1 MAELEARF
9 KPVFFIT
16 RRAGH
21 PFLNL
26 LEQETPSFTEHLL
39 GRGLPEALGIMLP
52 SAKCPAPGVNS
63 RLQV

>member
-1 MAELEARF
+1 MTELGARF

-26 LEQETPSFTEHLL
+26 FEQEIPSFMEHLL

-52 SAKCPAPGVNS
+52 SAKCLAPGVNS
-63 RLQV
+63 WFQV